1 MLETWN
7 LVTGQDRVAGVG
19 RGLQSGQEGPL
30 EAVSLS

>member
-19 RGLQSGQEGPL
+19 WGYCLGRKVPWRL
-30 EAVSLS
+30 